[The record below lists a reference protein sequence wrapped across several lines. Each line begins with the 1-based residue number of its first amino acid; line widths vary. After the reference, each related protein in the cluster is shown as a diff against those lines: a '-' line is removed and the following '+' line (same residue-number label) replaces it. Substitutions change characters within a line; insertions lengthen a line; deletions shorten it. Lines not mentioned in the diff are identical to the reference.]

1 MASALYEARFVA
13 KEGATVQI
21 RLTLVHPDV
30 SEFGT
35 DRLWGWKLL
44 YDWVSPPDDGD
55 AVVMAGRYV
64 RSVAV
69 SPVEHG
75 RITGTEAD
83 FIQVA
88 RTDEENPAV
97 VYTIEVTDAAL
108 LSDIKVGDGDEVYDF
123 VEPGRGKAVKKPP
136 KAKLAPPADKPAAAK
151 KRTAARAGKQAPA
164 ELPVKSY
171 SDLRQLFFE
180 GLKKYGSSWSDYV
193 VERGFLSQW
202 AQGTADAE
210 VKGWLAALQPM
221 DAVAGAALLGLDR
234 LRQGQVAAAQD
245 WLQLAESGY
254 RQAEDYSGRAS
265 GALAGLWWRLG
276 QPQKAE
282 AAFAWVEQLVAQFGA
297 LQNQSVHTLVTVL
310 ARGGR
315 WAEVLAR
322 APQVLNGGTYREDLL
337 IPGVL
342 LAGEESPEAF
352 TALMEKWTQ
361 TLGSRSSHNQCYEL
375 SLSLLHR
382 LLQRGEPDKYL
393 ELLVRFP
400 YVLDSLYVGCCALL
414 RTETKSPA
422 LAVEFSAQLADCAQL
437 HPLLRERCFAVLMR
451 HAPSRAAAWVARDQ
465 ARWQASDQFHAYLT
479 AAGQAEELR
488 AQLAA
493 ATSGSFAGI
502 AWQTTER
509 GLAVEALKKTALA
522 CREPNG
528 HILLPLLDLGERA
541 FVDEILQ
548 AQLQK
553 LSELPTKQRDIPCRG
568 LALVAAQLGRADLAF
583 AAVKLPGPAV
593 RRYAA
598 SSLAAGAAAV
608 SDFTTAYAA
617 LQLVPDDNSNGRVS
631 AALQSGLVAADEGF
645 IRGPRAVPLAVLDA
659 GYVDSLIAAGDRPA
673 VAWLSAV
680 HGDKLPHAA
689 RAQVDAFLATADGL

>member
-1 MASALYEARFVA
+1 MASALYVARFVA

-88 RTDEENPAV
+88 RTDEEDPVV

-108 LSDIKVGDGDEVYDF
+108 LCDIQVGDEDEVYDF

-136 KAKLAPPADKPAAAK
+136 KAKLAPPADKPAATK

-164 ELPVKSY
+164 ELPVKTY
-171 SDLRQLFFE
+171 SDVRQLFFE

-193 VERGFLSQW
+193 VEKGFLSQW

-210 VKGWLAALQPM
+210 VKGWLSCLQPM
-221 DAVAGAALLGLDR
+221 DAVAAAGLLGLDR

-254 RQAEDYSGRAS
+254 RLAEDYSGRAS
-265 GALAGLWWRLG
+265 GVLAGLWWRLG
-276 QPQKAE
+276 QPHKAE
-282 AAFAWVEQLVAQFGA
+282 AALAWVEQSVARFGA

-315 WAEVLAR
+315 WAEVLSR
-322 APQVLNGGTYREDLL
+322 APQVLDGGTYREDLL

-342 LAGEESPEAF
+342 LAWEESPAAF

-361 TLGSRSSHNQCYEL
+361 TLGPGNCYRQCYEL
-375 SLSLLHR
+375 SLSLLR
-382 LLQRGEPDKYL
+382 LVLQRGEPEKYL
-393 ELLVRFP
+393 EQLLRFP
-400 YVLDSLYVGCCALL
+400 QVLDGMWLGRCALL

-422 LAVEFSAQLADCAQL
+422 LAVELAARLADVEDL
-437 HPLLRERCFAVLMR
+437 HPDLLERCFAVLMR
-451 HAPSRAAAWVARDQ
+451 HAPSRAAAWVAREQ
-465 ARWQASDQFHAYLT
+465 EQWRGHPSLQGYLM
-479 AAGQAEELR
+479 AAGQVEEVR

-553 LSELPTKQRDIPCRG
+553 ISELPTKQRDIPCRG

-608 SDFTTAYAA
+608 GDFTTAYAA

-631 AALQSGLVAADEGF
+631 AALQSGLVAADESF

-659 GYVDSLIAAGDRPA
+659 GYVESLIAAGDRPG

-680 HGDKLPHAA
+680 HGDKLPQAA
-689 RAQVDAFLATADGL
+689 RAQVEAFLATAAGP

>member
-1 MASALYEARFVA
+1 MASALYVARFVA

-55 AVVMAGRYV
+55 AVAMAGRYV

-88 RTDEENPAV
+88 RTDEEDPVV

-108 LSDIKVGDGDEVYDF
+108 LGDIQVGDEDEVYDF
-123 VEPGRGKAVKKPP
+123 VEPGRGKALKKPP
-136 KAKLAPPADKPAAAK
+136 RAKKAPSADQPAAAK
-151 KRTAARAGKQAPA
+151 KRTGARAGKQAPA
-164 ELPVKSY
+164 ELSVKSY
-171 SDLRQLFFE
+171 SDVRQLFLQ
-180 GLKKYGSSWSDYV
+180 GLKKYGGGWSDYV
-193 VERGFLSQW
+193 VDKGFLSRW
-202 AQGTADAE
+202 AQGAADAE

-221 DAVAGAALLGLDR
+221 DAVAAAALLGLDR

-282 AAFAWVEQLVAQFGA
+282 AALAWVEQAVAQFGA

-342 LAGEESPEAF
+342 LAWEDSPAAF
-352 TALMEKWTQ
+352 TALMSQWTE
-361 TLGSRSSHNQCYEL
+361 TLGPGNCHRQCYEL
-375 SLSLLHR
+375 SLSLLR
-382 LLQRGEPDKYL
+382 LVLQRGEPEKYL
-393 ELLVRFP
+393 EQLLRFP
-400 YVLDSLYVGCCALL
+400 QVLDGMWLGRCALL
-414 RTETKSPA
+414 RTETQSPA
-422 LAVEFSAQLADCAQL
+422 LAVELAARLADVEDL
-437 HPLLRERCFAVLMR
+437 HPYLLERCLAVLMR

-465 ARWQASDQFHAYLT
+465 ELWREHPSLQGYLM
-479 AAGQAEELR
+479 AAGQVAEPR

-502 AWQTTER
+502 AWQTSER

-522 CREPNG
+522 CREPNED
-528 HILLPLLDLGERA
+528 ILLPLLDLGERA
-541 FVDEILQ
+541 FVDEVLQ
-548 AQLQK
+548 AELQK
-553 LSELPTKQRDIPCRG
+553 ISGLPTKQRDIPCRG
-568 LALVAAQLGRADLAF
+568 LARAAAQLGRADLAF

-593 RRYAA
+593 RQYAA

-608 SDFTTAYAA
+608 GDFTTAYAA
-617 LQLVPDDNSNGRVS
+617 LQLVPDDNANGRVS
-631 AALQSGLVAADEGF
+631 AALQSGLVAADESF

-659 GYVDSLIAAGDRPA
+659 GYVDSLIAAGDRA
-673 VAWLSAV
+673 GVAWLRAI
-680 HGDKLPHAA
+680 HGGKLPAA
-689 RAQVDAFLATADGL
+689 VQARIEAFLATAGGP